1 MHGFFVVFGRKSGIP
16 RLTAISS
23 KSLFVD
29 LRTKSAQNQLQK
41 VLKTLV
47 AQAFS
52 GFSLTHI
59 LRTKSTLEQQGDI
72 LDGFLFFGLAGMN
85 IAVHRGLE
93 VRLPQDQTDDR

>member
-1 MHGFFVVFGRKSGIP
+1 MVLAQESASFH
-16 RLTAISS
+16 LTAIQS
-23 KSLFVD
+23 KSLIVD

-72 LDGFLFFGLAGMN
+72 LDGFLLFVVAGMD
-85 IAVHRGLE
+85 IAIHRGLE
-93 VRLPQDQTDDR
+93 VRLSQDALDDPCNLVL